1 MGSRHLSARPLTVR
15 HFGPVNTLGLA
26 SLIKREASRGLSDYN
41 YQILGPVVTALL
53 YLAVFRLA
61 LHGNGDNGALINFIA
76 PGLIIFSAC
85 EKAYESAAGSFI
97 FDKHERIIA
106 DMLMA
111 PLNSLERLLG
121 YVAAD
126 CLGGLVVGLA
136 VAAVCLVFADLDF
149 AHPWAL
155 IAFAVLGMALHSLVG
170 VLVGIWAEKWD
181 HFSAMHTFLLVPLS
195 FLSGVF
201 YPVQALPAPAQAIMH
216 WNPIFH
222 VIDGFRFGI
231 SGVSAADPRVS
242 LAILLGA
249 DLALGILAYRWFRSG
264 YKLKP

>member
-1 MGSRHLSARPLTVR
+1 MMAGRSLAIRR
-15 HFGPVNTLGLA
+15 FGVVNGLGLA
-26 SLIKREASRGLSDYN
+26 TLVKREASRGLADYN

-61 LHGNGDNGALINFIA
+61 LHGDATGAAMIDFIA

-111 PLNSLERLLG
+111 PLTALERLLG
-121 YVAAD
+121 YLGAD
-126 CLGGLVVGLA
+126 CLGGLAVGLA
-136 VAAVCLVFADLDF
+136 VAVVTALFAHLGL
-149 AHPWAL
+149 AHPWA
-155 IAFAVLGMALHSLVG
+155 IVVFGILGMSLHALIG

-181 HFSAMHTFLLVPLS
+181 QFSAVHTFLLVPLS

-201 YPVQALPAPAQAIMH
+201 YPIQALPPFAQTAMH

-222 VIDGFRFGI
+222 VIDGFRY
-231 SGVSAADPRVS
+231 GVSGTAAGDPMVH
-242 LAILLGA
+242 LAVLLGV
-249 DLALGILAYRWFRSG
+249 DLVLGWIAYRWFRSG

>member
-1 MGSRHLSARPLTVR
+1 MLAIRR
-15 HFGPVNTLGLA
+15 FGAINALGLA
-26 SLIKREASRGLSDYN
+26 TLTRRELSRGLSDYN

-53 YLAVFRLA
+53 YLLVFRLA
-61 LHGNGDNGALINFIA
+61 LHGDDGGKVLIDFIA

-111 PLNSLERLLG
+111 PLNSLERLIG
-121 YVAAD
+121 YVGAD
-126 CLGGLVVGLA
+126 CLGGLTVGAA
-136 VAAVCLVFADLDF
+136 VAVVCFLFADLGA
-149 AHPWAL
+149 AHPWAIVVFGL
-155 IAFAVLGMALHSLVG
+155 LGMALHSLVG
-170 VLVGIWAEKWD
+170 ILVGIWAEKWD

-201 YPVQALPAPAQAIMH
+201 YPLDALPASAQAVMH
-216 WNPIFH
+216 FNPISH
-222 VIDGFRFGI
+222 VIDGFRYGI
-231 SGVSAADPRVS
+231 SGVAAGAPLTHLLV
-242 LAILLGA
+242 LLGV
-249 DLALGILAYRWFRSG
+249 DLVLGWWAYRWFRSG

>member
-1 MGSRHLSARPLTVR
+1 MTPRSLGIRR
-15 HFGPVNTLGLA
+15 FGAVNGLGLA
-26 SLIKREASRGLSDYN
+26 TLVKREASRGLSDYN
-41 YQILGPVVTALL
+41 YQIFGPVVTALL

-61 LHGNGDNGALINFIA
+61 LHGDDSGKALIDFIA

-111 PLNSLERLLG
+111 PLTAFERLIG
-121 YVAAD
+121 YVGAD
-126 CLGGLVVGLA
+126 CLAGIAVGCA
-136 VAAVCLVFADLDF
+136 VAVVTLVFADLGL
-149 AHPWAL
+149 AHPWAIVVFGL
-155 IAFAVLGMALHSLVG
+155 LGMAMHALVG

-181 HFSAMHTFLLVPLS
+181 HFSAMHTFILVPLS

-201 YPVQALPAPAQAIMH
+201 YPLSALPAPFQAVMH
-216 WNPIFH
+216 FNPIFH
-222 VIDGFRFGI
+222 VIDGFRY
-231 SGVSAADPRVS
+231 GVTGNGADAPLTHLLV
-242 LAILLGA
+242 LLGVN
-249 DLALGILAYRWFRSG
+249 LALGWWAYRWFRSG

>member
-1 MGSRHLSARPLTVR
+1 MTRTVR
-15 HFGPVNTLGLA
+15 LEVRRFGVFNALGTATLVR
-26 SLIKREASRGLSDYN
+26 REASRGLSDYN

-61 LHGNGDNGALINFIA
+61 LHDGDSGRALIDFIA
-76 PGLIIFSAC
+76 PGLIVFSAC

-111 PLNSLERLLG
+111 PLTAFERLLG
-121 YVAAD
+121 YVSAD
-126 CLGGLVVGLA
+126 CLGGLVVGVA
-136 VAAVCLVFADLDF
+136 VAVVCLVFADLGV

-155 IAFAVLGMALHSLVG
+155 IAFALLGMALHSLIG

-201 YPVQALPAPAQAIMH
+201 YPITALPAPIQALMQ

-222 VIDGFRFGI
+222 VIDGFRYGM
-231 SGVSAADPRVS
+231 SGVSSADPVTS
-242 LAILLGA
+242 LAILVGVNLLLGW
-249 DLALGILAYRWFRSG
+249 IAYRWFRSG

>member
-1 MGSRHLSARPLTVR
+1 MSTARLGIRRFGAFNALGTATLVR
-15 HFGPVNTLGLA
+15 
-26 SLIKREASRGLSDYN
+26 REAGRGLSDYN

-61 LHGNGDNGALINFIA
+61 LHNDATGQALIDFIA
-76 PGLIIFSAC
+76 PGLIIFSAS

-111 PLNSLERLLG
+111 PLTSLERLLG
-121 YVAAD
+121 YVSAD
-126 CLGGLVVGLA
+126 CLGGLAVGTA
-136 VAAVCLVFADLDF
+136 VAVVTLVFAHLGI
-149 AHPWAL
+149 AHPWAIL
-155 IAFAVLGMALHSLVG
+155 VFGFLGMALHSLVG

-181 HFSAMHTFLLVPLS
+181 HFSAVHTFLLVPLS

-201 YPVQALPAPAQAIMH
+201 YPIQALPPLAQTLMR
-216 WNPIFH
+216 WNPLFH
-222 VIDGFRFGI
+222 AIDGFRYGM
-231 SGVSAADPRVS
+231 SGVASGDPTTHV
-242 LAILLGA
+242 LVLLGV
-249 DLALGILAYRWFRSG
+249 DLVLGWLAYRWFRSG

>member
-1 MGSRHLSARPLTVR
+1 MGNPHLAVR
-15 HFGPVNTLGLA
+15 RFGVLNALGLA
-26 SLIKREASRGLSDYN
+26 TLIKREASRGLSDYN
-41 YQILGPVVTALL
+41 YQILGPVVTAIL

-61 LHGNGDNGALINFIA
+61 LHGNDNNGSMINFIA

-111 PLNSLERLLG
+111 PLNALERLIG

-126 CLGGLVVGLA
+126 CLGGSVVGLA
-136 VAAVCLVFADLDF
+136 VAAVCLLFADLGF

-155 IAFAVLGMALHSLVG
+155 IAFAALGMALHSLIG
-170 VLVGIWAEKWD
+170 ILVGIWAEKWD
-181 HFSAMHTFLLVPLS
+181 HYSAMHTFLLVPLS

-201 YPVQALPAPAQAIMH
+201 YPVQALPAPAQAVMD

-222 VIDGFRFGI
+222 IIDGFRFGI
-231 SGVSAADPRVS
+231 SGVSAADPATS
-242 LAILLGA
+242 LAILVGV
-249 DLALGILAYRWFRSG
+249 DLALGLLAYRWFRSG